1 MPVLQHDLF
10 TNANQYCLDDPAVDE
25 ATKRQIRAGQL
36 NVTGRLEQA
45 ATSDP
50 HHITAPQSGPH
61 VRIVHRALIR
71 LRNAKPISASESG
84 LPPSECDAFN
94 RMVAELRRG
103 PVISDQELR
112 SGTYGPSTQ
121 GLVFTYKKARDIRRT
136 PGSPVDNIVGIQ
148 TTKSLDAD
156 LLLTDRRALPPRPEP
171 SRRPRDIFI
180 KFSGFGQP
188 AQEGQPDPTTE
199 RMFRTTFDTPA
210 YRKTHGELAVI
221 TFFGGRQNLDPTAR
235 VVRQVQLIRSAAP
248 DGITVITAF
257 SAGGFSAA
265 NTAARLTELGIPLH
279 FVGIADGA
287 FFAEHGDIAN
297 PDPTQIRLPGHVK
310 TQAAL
315 NVFQTF
321 GHRTLKKA
329 SVPNQHG
336 IAPGTEWHGALTG
349 LSPREITPANNAV
362 LAGLAALRQRMPL
375 ADSDSTLMV
384 RKKTLADPAHIEAV
398 RVGEFENDRIVRKL
412 FVP

>member
-71 LRNAKPISASESG
+71 LRNAKADQRIRVRATARLNAMLSTGWSRSCGAG
-84 LPPSECDAFN
+84 
-94 RMVAELRRG
+94 R
-103 PVISDQELR
+103 VISDQELR
-112 SGTYGPSTQ
+112 SGTYGHRLKGWCSPTRR
-121 GLVFTYKKARDIRRT
+121 LATIRRT

-148 TTKSLDAD
+148 TTKSLDAA

-180 KFSGFGQP
+180 KFSGFGQTC
-188 AQEGQPDPTTE
+188 AGRAAGSTTE

-257 SAGGFSAA
+257 SAVDSPPPHCRA
-265 NTAARLTELGIPLH
+265 TDGIGYS
-279 FVGIADGA
+279 VA
-287 FFAEHGDIAN
+287 F
-297 PDPTQIRLPGHVK
+297 RR
-310 TQAAL
+310 
-315 NVFQTF
+315 
-321 GHRTLKKA
+321 HR
-329 SVPNQHG
+329 
-336 IAPGTEWHGALTG
+336 
-349 LSPREITPANNAV
+349 R
-362 LAGLAALRQRMPL
+362 RRFF
-375 ADSDSTLMV
+375 
-384 RKKTLADPAHIEAV
+384 R
-398 RVGEFENDRIVRKL
+398 
-412 FVP
+412 